1 MAVKRIGGGLP
12 LGEGRVGV
20 PLDGLPGR
28 AWMDN
33 FREAMTKERAEDPV
47 WQHAAVAVTAD
58 EVKDVAHLVFPTD
71 GIEDAQFIVLYV
83 SSIDAAVAAANA
95 SSP

>member
-1 MAVKRIGGGLP
+1 
-12 LGEGRVGV
+12 V
-20 PLDGLPGR
+20 PLDGLPDR

-33 FREAMTKERAEDPV
+33 LRAAMTKDREEDPV

-58 EVKDVAHLVFPTD
+58 EVKGVPHLVFPTD

-83 SSIDAAVAAANA
+83 SSIDGAIAAAN
-95 SSP
+95 SDSP